1 MKDKRTN
8 LYEATEFDNIR
19 DVLNNAVKK
28 YPNNNAFII
37 KEVIDK
43 KIEYNEINGKDIFKK
58 DDKTYYVL
66 FYKKDGNKNKYY
78 TYINKYLNNNI
89 KVYYVNMNDSKN
101 DYLKHQNDLNFII
114 EKDRFIK
121 VKNKEYEYY
130 VDGKNNIL
138 NEMNTY
144 TSKLE
149 QKK

>member
-1 MKDKRTN
+1 MCTIYSYNPNLIQVKNSDKYISSKLTKPNEFKEIDAKDTFN
-8 LYEATEFDNIR
+8 MNDSE
-19 DVLNNAVKK
+19 
-28 YPNNNAFII
+28 
-37 KEVIDK
+37 
-43 KIEYNEINGKDIFKK
+43 
-58 DDKTYYVL
+58 YYVL

-89 KVYYVNMNDSKN
+89 KVYYVNMNDTKN
-101 DYLKHQNDLNFII
+101 DYLKHQNELNLVI
-114 EKDRFIK
+114 ERDRFIK

-144 TSKLE
+144 TLKLE

>member
-1 MKDKRTN
+1 MNDS
-8 LYEATEFDNIR
+8 E
-19 DVLNNAVKK
+19 
-28 YPNNNAFII
+28 
-37 KEVIDK
+37 
-43 KIEYNEINGKDIFKK
+43 
-58 DDKTYYVL
+58 YYVL

-89 KVYYVNMNDSKN
+89 KVYYVNMNDTKN
-101 DYLKHQNDLNFII
+101 DYLKHQNELNLVI
-114 EKDRFIK
+114 ERDRFIK

-144 TSKLE
+144 TLKLE